1 MLRKAVV
8 IGGLGQ
14 MGTLVSG
21 SLGDSGIAVTVVD
34 VRTNKTATEWSGVEF
49 VQGDVS
55 ALSQELRE
63 AIASADCVWV
73 CLPEKITLQI
83 AAGLASAMPDGCLWV
98 DTLSVKADI
107 VGEIERERGR
117 LEALS
122 INPMFAPRM
131 GWTGNPV
138 AVVEVLAGPKS
149 VFLKDLVTAW
159 GCRLEL
165 VTAEEHDRLSA
176 GIQVATH
183 AAILAFGAALLH
195 LQVDV
200 EKTLRLS
207 TPPYRL
213 LLTLLHRMT
222 TQSSDVY
229 WDIQA
234 YHPLAS
240 DVREQMTIALGRLE
254 QDAGTLDAR
263 GIGRMFAKLT
273 LLLESKEGLF
283 EKWAKQAFEMT
294 RYGVE

>member
-1 MLRKAVV
+1 MLGKAVV

-14 MGTLVSG
+14 MGTLVCG
-21 SLGDSGIAVTVVD
+21 SLDSSGIVVTAVD
-34 VRTNKTATEWSGVEF
+34 MQANKAATNWSAVEF
-49 VQGDVS
+49 VQSDVS
-55 ALSQELRE
+55 ALGSDLRS

-83 AAGLASAMPDGCLWV
+83 ASGLAGAMPDGCLWV

-107 VGEIERERGR
+107 VGAIKKELGR
-117 LEALS
+117 IEALS

-131 GWTGNPV
+131 GWGGNPV
-138 AVVEVLAGPKS
+138 AVVEVLTGQKS
-149 VFLKDLVTAW
+149 AVLKDLMMTW
-159 GCRLEL
+159 GAHLEV
-165 VTAEEHDRLSA
+165 VTAEEHDRLTA

-183 AAILAFGAALLH
+183 AAVLAFGAALLH

-200 EKTLRLS
+200 EKTLRTS
-207 TPPYRL
+207 TPLFRL

-234 YHPLAS
+234 YHPLGS
-240 DVREQMTIALGRLE
+240 EVREEMMSALERLE

-263 GIGRMFAKLT
+263 KFGEMFSKLAS
-273 LLLESKEGLF
+273 LLESRDGLLQ
-283 EKWAKQAFEMT
+283 KWATRAFEMT